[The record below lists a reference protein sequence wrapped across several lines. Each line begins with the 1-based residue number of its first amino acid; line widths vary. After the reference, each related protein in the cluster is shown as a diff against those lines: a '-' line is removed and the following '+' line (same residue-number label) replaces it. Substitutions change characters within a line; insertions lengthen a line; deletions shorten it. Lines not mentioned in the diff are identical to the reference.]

1 MNREQKAAVIEEIA
15 VKIQQSEAIF
25 AVDFRGITVPQAA
38 ELRDKLRAVDASF
51 KVVKNSLT
59 ERAADQVGAEHLKP
73 FLAGPTALTFVGGD
87 AATAAKT
94 VADYARITVDKL
106 AFKGGVMDG
115 APLTAD
121 QVTAI
126 SKLPPRDVLYGQ
138 LVGLVA
144 SPLTGLVRT
153 LNALI
158 GGLAV
163 ALGGVLEKKE
173 SGEIPAGPPPAQAAA
188 EPVVAASV
196 QAPAPVDS
204 APTDEPEPQAQAA
217 SVEDAAPADPELA
230 SVADAAPADPEPV
243 SVADAAPADP
253 EPVSV
258 ADAAPADPEPASVA
272 DAAPAE
278 PEPDPEPQAEAASVE
293 DAAPADPQPESEQEP
308 EAAVVPVEDAAP
320 AEPEPEPE
328 AAVAPVDEA
337 APAEQP
343 EPATAAPPQDAAP
356 DENEVSGEA
365 PAAETSSIDKE
376 NN

>member
-1 MNREQKAAVIEEIA
+1 MNREQKAAVIDEIA

-59 ERAADQVGAEHLKP
+59 ERAADQVGADHLKP
-73 FLAGPTALTFVGGD
+73 LLAGPTALTFVNGD

-94 VADYARITVDKL
+94 VAEFARITDKL

-115 APLTAD
+115 APLSSD
-121 QVTAI
+121 EVTSI
-126 SKLPPRDVLYGQ
+126 SKLPPRDVLYAQ

-163 ALGGVLEKKE
+163 ALGEILEKKE
-173 SGEIPAGPPPAQAAA
+173 SGELPAGPTPAALVAVAEPAGAAPPPDAPPAETAPEQQPQPAADATPPPADVAA
-188 EPVVAASV
+188 EPEADATPPPVVLAA
-196 QAPAPVDS
+196 
-204 APTDEPEPQAQAA
+204 EPEAEPQADATPPPP
-217 SVEDAAPADPELA
+217 DAAPAD
-230 SVADAAPADPEPV
+230 V
-243 SVADAAPADP
+243 
-253 EPVSV
+253 
-258 ADAAPADPEPASVA
+258 
-272 DAAPAE
+272 
-278 PEPDPEPQAEAASVE
+278 
-293 DAAPADPQPESEQEP
+293 
-308 EAAVVPVEDAAP
+308 
-320 AEPEPEPE
+320 
-328 AAVAPVDEA
+328 
-337 APAEQP
+337 
-343 EPATAAPPQDAAP
+343 
-356 DENEVSGEA
+356 A

>member
-1 MNREQKAAVIEEIA
+1 MNREQKAAVIDEIA

-51 KVVKNSLT
+51 KIVKNSLT

-73 FLAGPTALTFVGGD
+73 LLAGPTALTFVGGD
-87 AATAAKT
+87 AATAAKA
-94 VADYARITVDKL
+94 VADYARVTGDKL

-115 APLTAD
+115 APLSPD

-173 SGEIPAGPPPAQAAA
+173 SGELPAGPPPPAAAVVA
-188 EPVVAASV
+188 EPVEDAPSTGT
-196 QAPAPVDS
+196 APAEPAPEDQS
-204 APTDEPEPQAQAA
+204 APEAQDP
-217 SVEDAAPADPELA
+217 SPPPDAAPAGPSEPA
-230 SVADAAPADPEPV
+230 ADAAPTV
-243 SVADAAPADP
+243 
-253 EPVSV
+253 
-258 ADAAPADPEPASVA
+258 
-272 DAAPAE
+272 
-278 PEPDPEPQAEAASVE
+278 
-293 DAAPADPQPESEQEP
+293 
-308 EAAVVPVEDAAP
+308 
-320 AEPEPEPE
+320 
-328 AAVAPVDEA
+328 
-337 APAEQP
+337 
-343 EPATAAPPQDAAP
+343 
-356 DENEVSGEA
+356 
-365 PAAETSSIDKE
+365 ETSSIDKE